1 MLISPH
7 SDSKI
12 SGLLLEKL
20 RKAEVLSP
28 FEKSHKHLPN
38 TEDNMDVTN
47 VFKIQENTSCL
58 RDLSENGDDL
68 IHFNSIVSVTA
79 GKAEKYC
86 SRQEHSRAANVIPY
100 HTDNC
105 CLNTEDSVTGQSL
118 ADVQACKKTGLARPL
133 TMNTL
138 FSEQAD
144 TPIVNHD
151 YFAKD
156 DSENSAT
163 ILEIYAEKIPSVSA
177 DSSDDD
183 LEYFECSDV
192 LTVHENEIWKK
203 KLQFLLESD
212 DEDDL
217 KLGKDCDGCA
227 YFLSE
232 MPRLFQVSDNT
243 TPMDTTIGF
252 CGHHSKFEGVNVRR
266 DPSMYSQSTLQT
278 EMTLTVGQHR
288 DKSTSLKDKEKY
300 KAAVAS
306 AALEND
312 HPRTEEENNGSGH
325 SAAGFSTDKSK
336 NKDNIHAKAD
346 CSTSGIG
353 ASLTNRAS
361 ETMTESSVDKDLLGE
376 SSLLLEEGGRNL
388 LEENA
393 RHAVCTLK
401 ESLRR
406 NLLKLLNPKELCRYV
421 SNIGQSFQTAA
432 EVRESSALFPSQ
444 EGVVSTQ
451 IPEETESLQMQAGLC
466 HTEEADKDCCW
477 ERRRTWGLSEQNQ
490 MPDESISPRNQGAY
504 LKIFTQNCERLCME
518 PEIEKEGIFMAC
530 ESARTIHPAS
540 EMLCTEKTLQA
551 KNANLQTYSQHHAPC
566 DKRESCDH
574 QVFCEQG
581 INIISNGNKSKNDI
595 SPFPLWDTDSV
606 PDKQACLCAVLSS
619 AKLCDEPR
627 EGEQRYSFD
636 SHDSNDT
643 DVLCSL
649 SCGESLFEPN
659 PKSVLESGEPG
670 CKGAADI
677 SAVHDK
683 LRKLLHEDDSDC
695 QIPFENR
702 GITSLEIRP
711 TDIKVTELNFVW
723 ETCSDH
729 PLPIK
734 VREEQEP
741 IPQPATRQRTE
752 GDDCNVSNSLLK
764 TDEAYNSASI
774 GNICLAQVVET
785 DGLCLDCSTGNKT
798 ETPSIC
804 VSATSIILNTR
815 ECLEQKPNQTLTDS
829 NGSVQ
834 RTVAWEGKLAIDNAS
849 QTCDADAPQRL
860 KNAQSSNLACDK
872 ENPAYMS
879 DKSHGTI
886 GQLLHTEHN
895 VSLINEPVTGKGCH
909 LRNCYPARR
918 ELAYFPD
925 EKDIFPSENTSQF
938 THEEHSSVNTI
949 HKSYEENLQEKGNRS
964 DLNVQNDTNSDGYNF
979 SKNDDCQDFQV
990 VSNAQR
996 YGYLMQ
1002 LPNLIKTPET
1012 ITCKNLPQNIHQ
1024 LTEIEKQE
1032 VAFTPSSEDPFLRDF
1047 YVEVPRYEPCK
1058 TGEVQRE
1065 ICIGDEQ
1072 RAETSCD
1079 SGVSHVSES
1088 HTVVSPHNTSEH
1100 HIFFVD
1106 STFKSDEELKTD
1118 SSKNHT
1124 RAPGSVTSISTP
1136 LPRKAQNAY
1145 HGMANE
1151 DYRDTGNQLDS
1162 QQLTGKETL
1171 PFFTPVSQSERLLT
1185 RISAVGC
1192 PGTGSH
1198 VKAESTQTAVKVDE
1212 NLSTL
1217 ETSCKASQDQF
1228 RRVPEE
1234 NKEEIVLRAN
1244 KQEIQRAIEYK
1255 PDEAETKSA
1264 LHTLIRSKAERQI
1277 MNLCAKQSCPD
1288 LISSNKLT
1296 EVGNSIKSTEYDK
1309 GEEVMTS
1316 ESVVSGLVNLP
1327 PVDAGNNQY
1336 FQEQPP
1342 CSTTRPFSLAL
1353 TTYDPFPV
1361 NAEGLRNQEGSKSYQ
1376 MLPPAAEPEPIKCK
1390 QDMAKSGHLAAGA
1403 KKKLP
1408 AATLSKKPR
1417 LEERGNVSKAPSCVK
1432 ESVKSEAGMIH
1443 KDDRKEQ
1450 RKLILEKD
1458 SKAPKLLKKIQ
1469 AELFPDCSGNI
1480 KLCCQFGDIH
1490 GDSTITWTKDSK
1502 LLARLQRS
1510 AQDDSPVSLA
1520 IAKASN
1526 KDQGMYYCCL
1536 SNMYGKVTAE
1546 FNLTSEVL
1554 EHLSSFQNCEGV
1566 EEIEF
1571 MQLMFREDFIS
1582 DSYFGGNLHGILATE
1597 ELHFGEGMHRKAF
1610 RSKVMQGLVP
1620 VFGPGH
1626 PCVLKVHNAITYGT
1640 KSKDDLVQKNYRLAL
1655 QECYVQN
1662 TAREY
1667 AKIYAAEAEPLEGFG
1682 EVPEIIPIFLVH
1694 RPANNIPYATVEEEL
1709 VGEFVKYSVRDG
1721 KEVNFLRRDSEAGQ
1735 KCCTFQHWVYEKTNG
1750 SLLVTDLQGVG
1761 MKLTDVGIATLAK
1774 GYKGFKGNCSISFIE
1789 QFRALHQCNK
1799 YCEMLGLTSLRT
1811 THQKQRKATSM
1822 KTKTLPNSSTIK
1834 KTVPKK
1840 AREPRDFISSEH

>member
-1 MLISPH
+1 
-7 SDSKI
+7 
-12 SGLLLEKL
+12 
-20 RKAEVLSP
+20 
-28 FEKSHKHLPN
+28 
-38 TEDNMDVTN
+38 MDVKT
-47 VFKIQENTSCL
+47 QENISCL
-58 RDLSENGDDL
+58 RDFSENGDDL
-68 IHFNSIVSVTA
+68 IHFNSMVSVTA
-79 GKAEKYC
+79 GKAEQYC
-86 SRQEHSRAANVIPY
+86 SGQVHSHPSNVITY

-105 CLNTEDSVTGQSL
+105 CLNTEDPVSGQYL
-118 ADVQACKKTGLARPL
+118 ADVQACKKSGLSRPL
-133 TMNTL
+133 NMNTM
-138 FSEQAD
+138 FSDQAD
-144 TPIVNHD
+144 TPIINHNH
-151 YFAKD
+151 FIKD

-163 ILEIYAEKIPSVSA
+163 ILEIYAEKISSVS
-177 DSSDDD
+177 DDFSDDD

-217 KLGKDCDGCA
+217 KLSKDCDGCA

-232 MPRLFQVSDNT
+232 MPCLFQVSDNT

-288 DKSTSLKDKEKY
+288 DKSSNLKDKENKVP
-300 KAAVAS
+300 VAS
-306 AALEND
+306 AAIEND
-312 HPRTEEENNGSGH
+312 HHRTEEENHGSGH
-325 SAAGFSTDKSK
+325 SAADFPTDKSK
-336 NKDNIHAKAD
+336 NKDNVRAEVDSA
-346 CSTSGIG
+346 TSGIG
-353 ASLTNRAS
+353 ASLTNQAS
-361 ETMTESSVDKDLLGE
+361 ETVTENSTDKDLLGE

-388 LEENA
+388 PEENA
-393 RHAVCTLK
+393 RHAVCTLT

-432 EVRESSALFPSQ
+432 QARESSASFPSQ

-466 HTEEADKDCCW
+466 HTEEADKDCHW
-477 ERRRTWGLSEQNQ
+477 ERQRTWGLSEQNRV
-490 MPDESISPRNQGAY
+490 PNEHVLLRNQGAN
-504 LKIFTQNCERLCME
+504 LKIFTQNCERLRME
-518 PEIEKEGIFMAC
+518 PEIEKDGILMTC
-530 ESARTIHPAS
+530 ESAGTIPPAS

-551 KNANLQTYSQHHAPC
+551 KNANLQTYSQHRAPC
-566 DKRESCDH
+566 DKRESRH
-574 QVFCEQG
+574 QQVFCEQE
-581 INIISNGNKSKNDI
+581 IRIISDGNESKSDI
-595 SPFPLWDTDSV
+595 SPFPLWDTNSV
-606 PDKQACLCAVLSS
+606 PDKQECLCAVLSS

-627 EGEQRYSFD
+627 EAEQRYSFD

-643 DVLCSL
+643 DIL
-649 SCGESLFEPN
+649 STRSCDESLLQAN

-670 CKGAADI
+670 CKGDADT

-683 LRKLLHEDDSDC
+683 LWKLLHEDDSDY

-702 GITSLEIRP
+702 GITSLEIRL
-711 TDIKVTELNFVW
+711 TNTEVTELNFVQ
-723 ETCSDH
+723 ETCSAQ
-729 PLPIK
+729 PLPIN
-734 VREEQEP
+734 VIEEQEP
-741 IPQPATRQRTE
+741 ITQPAGSQGTE
-752 GDDCNVSNSLLK
+752 KEDCNVSDILLK
-764 TDEAYNSASI
+764 ADEAYNSASM

-785 DGLCLDCSTGNKT
+785 DGICLDSSTGNKT
-798 ETPSIC
+798 EAPSIC
-804 VSATSIILNTR
+804 LSANSIILNTG
-815 ECLEQKPNQTLTDS
+815 ECLEQKPNHALTDS
-829 NGSVQ
+829 NGSIQ
-834 RTVAWEGKLAIDNAS
+834 MTVAWEGKLAINNAS
-849 QTCDADAPQRL
+849 QTCDADSPQRL
-860 KNAQSSNLACDK
+860 RNGQNSSLACEK
-872 ENPAYMS
+872 ENQLMS
-879 DKSHGTI
+879 HKSHGII

-895 VSLINEPVTGKGCH
+895 ISLINESVPGKGCNF
-909 LRNCYPARR
+909 RNCYPARK
-918 ELAYFPD
+918 ELAYFPE
-925 EKDIFPSENTSQF
+925 EKDIFPIENTNQF

-949 HKSYEENLQEKGNRS
+949 HKSYEENLQENGNHS
-964 DLNVQNDTNSDGYNF
+964 DLNAQNDINSDSYHLSENNG
-979 SKNDDCQDFQV
+979 CQDSRV
-990 VSNAQR
+990 VSNAQK

-1002 LPNLIKTPET
+1002 LPNLSKAPET
-1012 ITCKNLPQNIHQ
+1012 ITHKNLLQNMDRP
-1024 LTEIEKQE
+1024 TEIEKQE
-1032 VAFTPSSEDPFLRDF
+1032 VTFTPSSEDPFLRDF
-1047 YVEVPRYEPCK
+1047 YVEMPRYEPRK
-1058 TGEVQRE
+1058 TGEEQRE
-1065 ICIGDEQ
+1065 ICTGDEQ
-1072 RAETSCD
+1072 RSETSCE

-1088 HTVVSPHNTSEH
+1088 QTAVSSHNTSEQH
-1100 HIFFVD
+1100 VFFVD
-1106 STFKSDEELKTD
+1106 SAFNSDEELKTD
-1118 SSKNHT
+1118 SSEHH
-1124 RAPGSVTSISTP
+1124 AYASGSVTSVSTP
-1136 LPRKAQNAY
+1136 LPRKAQNENHRIAS
-1145 HGMANE
+1145 E
-1151 DYRDTGNQLDS
+1151 DYRGISHQLDV
-1162 QQLTGKETL
+1162 QQLAVKETL
-1171 PFFTPVSQSERLLT
+1171 PFFTPERQSEGLLT
-1185 RISAVGC
+1185 SVSAMGC
-1192 PGTGSH
+1192 PGRGSQG
-1198 VKAESTQTAVKVDE
+1198 KTESTQIAVEVDE

-1217 ETSCKASQDQF
+1217 ETFCKALQDQF
-1228 RRVPEE
+1228 HQVPEE
-1234 NKEEIVLRAN
+1234 NKEEAVLCEN
-1244 KQEIQRAIEYK
+1244 KQEIQRAIECN
-1255 PDEAETKSA
+1255 PDEAETKPP
-1264 LHTLIRSKAERQI
+1264 LHTLISSKAQRQI
-1277 MNLCAKQSCPD
+1277 TNISSKQSCPD
-1288 LISSNKLT
+1288 FISSSKVT
-1296 EVGNSIKSTEYDK
+1296 EVGNSIKSTDYDK
-1309 GEEVMTS
+1309 DEEVTTS
-1316 ESVVSGLVNLP
+1316 ESVVSGLVNSSL
-1327 PVDAGNNQY
+1327 VDSGNSQY

-1342 CSTTRPFSLAL
+1342 YSRSQPFSLAL

-1361 NAEGLRNQEGSKSYQ
+1361 NAERLRNQEGSKSYQ
-1376 MLPPAAEPEPIKCK
+1376 TPPTAAEPEPIKCK
-1390 QDMAKSGHLAAGA
+1390 QDTAKSGLFATGA

-1408 AATLSKKPR
+1408 PAMLSKKPR
-1417 LEERGNVSKAPSCVK
+1417 LEDSRNVSKDPSCAK
-1432 ESVKSEAGMIH
+1432 KSVKSEAGMTD
-1443 KDDRKEQ
+1443 KEDRKEQ
-1450 RKLILEKD
+1450 RKLILKKD

-1536 SNMYGKVTAE
+1536 NNVYGKVTAE

-1582 DSYFGGNLHGILATE
+1582 DSYFGGNLHGIIATE

-1620 VFGPGH
+1620 VFSPGH
-1626 PCVLKVHNAITYGT
+1626 ACVLKVHNAITYGT
-1640 KSKDDLVQKNYRLAL
+1640 KSKDDLVQKNYKLAL

-1774 GYKGFKGNCSISFIE
+1774 GYKGFKGNCSFSFIE

-1799 YCEMLGLTSLRT
+1799 YCEMLGLKSLRT

-1822 KTKTLPNSSTIK
+1822 KIKNLPNSSTIK
-1834 KTVPKK
+1834 QTVPKK

>member
-1 MLISPH
+1 M
-7 SDSKI
+7 
-12 SGLLLEKL
+12 
-20 RKAEVLSP
+20 
-28 FEKSHKHLPN
+28 
-38 TEDNMDVTN
+38 EDNMDVKNT
-47 VFKIQENTSCL
+47 FKTQENTSCL
-58 RDLSENGDDL
+58 RDFSENGDDL
-68 IHFNSIVSVTA
+68 INFNSMVSVTA

-86 SRQEHSRAANVIPY
+86 SGQVHSRPSKVITY
-100 HTDNC
+100 NTDNC
-105 CLNTEDSVTGQSL
+105 CLDTEDSVSGQSL
-118 ADVQACKKTGLARPL
+118 ADVQACKKTGLGRPL
-133 TMNTL
+133 NMNTL

-144 TPIVNHD
+144 TPIVNHN
-151 YFAKD
+151 YFVKD

-163 ILEIYAEKIPSVSA
+163 IPEIYAEEIPSVS
-177 DSSDDD
+177 DDFSDDD
-183 LEYFECSDV
+183 LEDFECSDV

-217 KLGKDCDGCA
+217 KLSKDCDGCA

-232 MPRLFQVSDNT
+232 MPCLFRVSDNT

-252 CGHHSKFEGVNVRR
+252 CGHHSKFKGVNVRR
-266 DPSMYSQSTLQT
+266 DPSMYSQSTLQA
-278 EMTLTVGQHR
+278 EMTLTVGHHR

-300 KAAVAS
+300 KVPVAS
-306 AALEND
+306 ADIEDD

-325 SAAGFSTDKSK
+325 SAADFSTDKSK
-336 NKDNIHAKAD
+336 NKDNVRAKAD
-346 CSTSGIG
+346 SSTNGIG
-353 ASLTNRAS
+353 AALTNQAS
-361 ETMTESSVDKDLLGE
+361 ETVTENIMDKDLLGE

-388 LEENA
+388 SEENA
-393 RHAVCTLK
+393 RHAVCTLT
-401 ESLRR
+401 ENLRR

-444 EGVVSTQ
+444 EGVISTQ

-466 HTEEADKDCCW
+466 HTEEADKECHW
-477 ERRRTWGLSEQNQ
+477 ERKRTWGLSEQNQ
-490 MPDESISPRNQGAY
+490 MPNENVSPRNQGAN

-518 PEIEKEGIFMAC
+518 PGTEKEGIFMTC
-530 ESARTIHPAS
+530 ESAGTIHPAS
-540 EMLCTEKTLQA
+540 EMLCTEKTLQV
-551 KNANLQTYSQHHAPC
+551 KNANLQTYSQHHAPS
-566 DKRESCDH
+566 DKRESCH
-574 QVFCEQG
+574 QQVFCEQG

-606 PDKQACLCAVLSS
+606 PDKQECLCAVLSS

-643 DVLCSL
+643 DILCSL
-649 SCGESLFEPN
+649 SCDESLFEAN
-659 PKSVLESGEPG
+659 PKSVLESGEPE
-670 CKGAADI
+670 CKGDADI

-683 LRKLLHEDDSDC
+683 LWKLLHEDDSDY

-702 GITSLEIRP
+702 GITSLEIRL
-711 TDIKVTELNFVW
+711 TDSKVRELNFVQ
-723 ETCSDH
+723 ETCSNH
-729 PLPIK
+729 PLPINLI
-734 VREEQEP
+734 EEQEP
-741 IPQPATRQRTE
+741 ITQPANRQRTE
-752 GDDCNVSNSLLK
+752 KEDCNVSNNLLK
-764 TDEAYNSASI
+764 TDEACNSASI

-785 DGLCLDCSTGNKT
+785 DGICLDSSTGNKT

-804 VSATSIILNTR
+804 VSANSIILNTG
-815 ECLEQKPNQTLTDS
+815 ECLERKPNQTLTDS
-829 NGSVQ
+829 NGSIQ
-834 RTVAWEGKLAIDNAS
+834 MTVAREGKLTINNAS
-849 QTCDADAPQRL
+849 QTCDAVSPQRL
-860 KNAQSSNLACDK
+860 KNAQSSNLAYDK

-879 DKSHGTI
+879 DKSHGTT

-895 VSLINEPVTGKGCH
+895 ISLINESVTGKGCH
-909 LRNCYPARR
+909 FRDCYPARK
-918 ELAYFPD
+918 ELAYFPE
-925 EKDIFPSENTSQF
+925 EKDIFPGENTNQF
-938 THEEHSSVNTI
+938 THEEHSSINTI
-949 HKSYEENLQEKGNRS
+949 HKSYEENLQEKGNHS
-964 DLNVQNDTNSDGYNF
+964 DLNAQNDTNSDSYHL
-979 SKNDDCQDFQV
+979 SKNNDCRDFQV
-990 VSNAQR
+990 VSNAQK
-996 YGYLMQ
+996 YSYLMQ
-1002 LPNLIKTPET
+1002 LPNLIKIPET
-1012 ITCKNLPQNIHQ
+1012 ITRKNLPQNIDQ

-1032 VAFTPSSEDPFLRDF
+1032 VAYTPSSEDPFLRDF

-1058 TGEVQRE
+1058 TEEEQRE

-1072 RAETSCD
+1072 RAETSCG

-1088 HTVVSPHNTSEH
+1088 QTAVSSHNTSEQH
-1100 HIFFVD
+1100 VFFVD
-1106 STFKSDEELKTD
+1106 STFKSDKELKTE

-1124 RAPGSVTSISTP
+1124 YASGSVTSVSTP
-1136 LPRKAQNAY
+1136 LPRKTQNEY
-1145 HGMANE
+1145 HSIANE
-1151 DYRDTGNQLDS
+1151 DYRDTSNQLDI
-1162 QQLTGKETL
+1162 QQLTVKETL
-1171 PFFTPVSQSERLLT
+1171 PFFTPVSQSEGLLT
-1185 RISAVGC
+1185 SISTMGC
-1192 PGTGSH
+1192 PGTGSQ
-1198 VKAESTQTAVKVDE
+1198 VKESTQTAVKLDE
-1212 NLSTL
+1212 NWSAL
-1217 ETSCKASQDQF
+1217 ETFCKVLQDQF
-1228 RRVPEE
+1228 HRVPEE
-1234 NKEEIVLRAN
+1234 NKEEAVLCEN
-1244 KQEIQRAIEYK
+1244 KREIQRAIEYN
-1255 PDEAETKSA
+1255 PDEAERKSP
-1264 LHTLIRSKAERQI
+1264 LHTGSKAQRQI
-1277 MNLCAKQSCPD
+1277 MNISTEQSWSD
-1288 LISSNKLT
+1288 LISSSKLT
-1296 EVGNSIKSTEYDK
+1296 EVDNSIKCTEYDK
-1309 GEEVMTS
+1309 DEEVMTS
-1316 ESVVSGLVNLP
+1316 ENIVSGLVNLP
-1327 PVDAGNNQY
+1327 PVDSGSNQY

-1342 CSTTRPFSLAL
+1342 YSRTQPFSIAL

-1361 NAEGLRNQEGSKSYQ
+1361 NAETLRNQEGLKSYQ
-1376 MLPPAAEPEPIKCK
+1376 TSPTVAEPEPIKCK
-1390 QDMAKSGHLAAGA
+1390 QDTAKSGHLATGA

-1408 AATLSKKPR
+1408 PATLSKKPR
-1417 LEERGNVSKAPSCVK
+1417 LEERGNVSKDPSCVK

-1443 KDDRKEQ
+1443 KEDRKEQ
-1450 RKLILEKD
+1450 RKLILKKD
-1458 SKAPKLLKKIQ
+1458 TKAPKLLKKIQ

-1480 KLCCQFGDIH
+1480 KLCCQFGDLH
-1490 GDSTITWTKDSK
+1490 SDSTITWTKDSK

-1536 SNMYGKVTAE
+1536 NNMYGKVTAE

-1554 EHLSSFQNCEGV
+1554 EHLSSFQNWEGV

-1582 DSYFGGNLHGILATE
+1582 DSYFGGNLHGIIATE

-1620 VFGPGH
+1620 VFSPGH
-1626 PCVLKVHNAITYGT
+1626 PCVLKVHNAISYGT

-1799 YCEMLGLTSLRT
+1799 YCEMLGLKSLRT

-1822 KTKTLPNSSTIK
+1822 KSKNLPNSSTIK

>member
-1 MLISPH
+1 MLISPDPD
-7 SDSKI
+7 SSKI

-28 FEKSHKHLPN
+28 FEKSHRHLPN
-38 TEDNMDVTN
+38 TEDNMDVKN
-47 VFKIQENTSCL
+47 VFKTQENISCL
-58 RDLSENGDDL
+58 RGFSESGDDL
-68 IHFNSIVSVTA
+68 IHFNSMVSVTA

-86 SRQEHSRAANVIPY
+86 SRQVRSCPSNVVTY

-105 CLNTEDSVTGQSL
+105 CLNTEDSVSGQSL
-118 ADVQACKKTGLARPL
+118 ADVQACKKTGLSRPL
-133 TMNTL
+133 NMNAL

-144 TPIVNHD
+144 TPTVNHN
-151 YFAKD
+151 YFVND
-156 DSENSAT
+156 DSENSAA
-163 ILEIYAEKIPSVSA
+163 IPEIYAEKIPSVS
-177 DSSDDD
+177 DDFSDDD

-192 LTVHENEIWKK
+192 LTAHENEIWKK

-212 DEDDL
+212 DEGDL
-217 KLGKDCDGCA
+217 KLSKDCDGCA

-232 MPRLFQVSDNT
+232 MPCLFQVSDNT

-252 CGHHSKFEGVNVRR
+252 CGHHSKFKGVNVRR

-278 EMTLTVGQHR
+278 EMTLTVGHHR

-300 KAAVAS
+300 KVPVAS
-306 AALEND
+306 ADIEND

-325 SAAGFSTDKSK
+325 SAADFSTDKSK
-336 NKDNIHAKAD
+336 NKDNVRAKVD
-346 CSTSGIG
+346 SSTSGVG
-353 ASLTNRAS
+353 ASLTNQAS
-361 ETMTESSVDKDLLGE
+361 ETMTENITDKDLLGE
-376 SSLLLEEGGRNL
+376 SLLLLEEGGGNL
-388 LEENA
+388 PEENA
-393 RHAVCTLK
+393 RQAVCTLT

-444 EGVVSTQ
+444 EGVISTQ

-466 HTEEADKDCCW
+466 HTEEADKDRHW
-477 ERRRTWGLSEQNQ
+477 ERKRTWGLSEQNQ
-490 MPDESISPRNQGAY
+490 MPNENISPRNQGAY
-504 LKIFTQNCERLCME
+504 LKIFTQNCERLCTE
-518 PEIEKEGIFMAC
+518 PEIEKEGIFMTC
-530 ESARTIHPAS
+530 ESAETIHPAS

-551 KNANLQTYSQHHAPC
+551 KNTNLQTYSLHHAPC
-566 DKRESCDH
+566 DKRESCH
-574 QVFCEQG
+574 QQVFCEQG
-581 INIISNGNKSKNDI
+581 INIISNGNKSKMDV
-595 SPFPLWDTDSV
+595 SPFPFRDTDSV
-606 PDKQACLCAVLSS
+606 PDKQERLCAVLSS

-636 SHDSNDT
+636 SHDSNHT
-643 DVLCSL
+643 DILCSL
-649 SCGESLFEPN
+649 SCDESLFEAN
-659 PKSVLESGEPG
+659 PKSVLESGEPE
-670 CKGAADI
+670 CKGDADM

-683 LRKLLHEDDSDC
+683 LWKLLHEDDSDY
-695 QIPFENR
+695 QIPFENQ

-711 TDIKVTELNFVW
+711 TDIKVTELNFVQ

-729 PLPIK
+729 PLPINLI
-734 VREEQEP
+734 EEQEP
-741 IPQPATRQRTE
+741 ITQPASRQRTE
-752 GDDCNVSNSLLK
+752 KEDCSVSNILLK
-764 TDEAYNSASI
+764 PEAACNSASV
-774 GNICLAQVVET
+774 GNTCLAQVIET
-785 DGLCLDCSTGNKT
+785 DGICLDSSPGNKT
-798 ETPSIC
+798 ETPSVC
-804 VSATSIILNTR
+804 VSANSILLNTGER
-815 ECLEQKPNQTLTDS
+815 LQQKPIQTLTGS
-829 NGSVQ
+829 NGSIQ
-834 RTVAWEGKLAIDNAS
+834 MTGAWEGKLTINNAS
-849 QTCDADAPQRL
+849 QTCDADSPQRL
-860 KNAQSSNLACDK
+860 KNAQSSNLAYDK
-872 ENPAYMS
+872 ENPACMS
-879 DKSHGTI
+879 DKSRGTI
-886 GQLLHTEHN
+886 GQLLHTEQHIT
-895 VSLINEPVTGKGCH
+895 LINESVTGKGCH
-909 LRNCYPARR
+909 FRDCYPARK
-918 ELAYFPD
+918 ELAYFPE
-925 EKDIFPSENTSQF
+925 EKGIFPSENTNQF
-938 THEEHSSVNTI
+938 THEEHRSVNTI
-949 HKSYEENLQEKGNRS
+949 HKSYEENLQENGNHS
-964 DLNVQNDTNSDGYNF
+964 DLNAQNDTNSDSYHLSEN
-979 SKNDDCQDFQV
+979 NDCQDFQA
-990 VSNAQR
+990 VSNTQK
-996 YGYLMQ
+996 YGYIMQ

-1012 ITCKNLPQNIHQ
+1012 ITRKNLPQNIDQ

-1032 VAFTPSSEDPFLRDF
+1032 VVFTPSSENPCLRDF
-1047 YVEVPRYEPCK
+1047 YVEVPRYKPCK
-1058 TGEVQRE
+1058 TEGQRE

-1088 HTVVSPHNTSEH
+1088 QTAVSPHNTSEQH
-1100 HIFFVD
+1100 VLSVD

-1118 SSKNHT
+1118 SLKNHT
-1124 RAPGSVTSISTP
+1124 YTSGIVTSLSTP
-1136 LPRKAQNAY
+1136 LPRKAQNEY
-1145 HGMANE
+1145 HSIANE
-1151 DYRDTGNQLDS
+1151 DYRDIGNQLDI
-1162 QQLTGKETL
+1162 QQLTVKESL
-1171 PFFTPVSQSERLLT
+1171 PFFTPVSQSEGLLT
-1185 RISAVGC
+1185 SISAMGC
-1192 PGTGSH
+1192 PGTASQ
-1198 VKAESTQTAVKVDE
+1198 VKTESTQTAVKVDE
-1212 NLSTL
+1212 NQSTP
-1217 ETSCKASQDQF
+1217 ETFCKALQDQF
-1228 RRVPEE
+1228 HRVPEE
-1234 NKEEIVLRAN
+1234 KKEEAVLCEN
-1244 KQEIQRAIEYK
+1244 KQEIERAIEYN
-1255 PDEAETKSA
+1255 PDEAEAKSL
-1264 LHTLIRSKAERQI
+1264 LHTSVGSKAQRQI
-1277 MNLCAKQSCPD
+1277 MKISTKQSCPD
-1288 LISSNKLT
+1288 LISSSKLT
-1296 EVGNSIKSTEYDK
+1296 EVDNSIKSTECEKD
-1309 GEEVMTS
+1309 EEAMTS

-1327 PVDAGNNQY
+1327 PVDSGNNQY

-1342 CSTTRPFSLAL
+1342 YSRTQPFSSAL
-1353 TTYDPFPV
+1353 PTYDPFPE
-1361 NAEGLRNQEGSKSYQ
+1361 NAERLRNQEGSKSYQ
-1376 MLPPAAEPEPIKCK
+1376 TSPTVAEPEPITCK
-1390 QDMAKSGHLAAGA
+1390 QDTAKSGHLATGA

-1408 AATLSKKPR
+1408 PATLSKKPR
-1417 LEERGNVSKAPSCVK
+1417 LEERGNVSKDPSCVK
-1432 ESVKSEAGMIH
+1432 KSVKSEAGMIH
-1443 KDDRKEQ
+1443 KEDRKEQ
-1450 RKLILEKD
+1450 RKLILKKD

-1536 SNMYGKVTAE
+1536 NNMYGKVTAE

-1554 EHLSSFQNCEGV
+1554 ERLSSFQNCEGV

-1582 DSYFGGNLHGILATE
+1582 DSYFGGNLHGIIATE

-1620 VFGPGH
+1620 VFSPGH

-1640 KSKDDLVQKNYRLAL
+1640 KSKDDLVQKNYKLAL
-1655 QECYVQN
+1655 QECHVQN

-1799 YCEMLGLTSLRT
+1799 YCEMLGLKSLRT

-1822 KTKTLPNSSTIK
+1822 KSKNLPNSSIVK

>member
-1 MLISPH
+1 MLISPD
-7 SDSKI
+7 SNSSKI

-28 FEKSHKHLPN
+28 FGKSHRHLPN
-38 TEDNMDVTN
+38 TEDNMDVKN
-47 VFKIQENTSCL
+47 VFKTQENISCL
-58 RDLSENGDDL
+58 RDFSENGDDL
-68 IHFNSIVSVTA
+68 IHFNSMVSVAA

-86 SRQEHSRAANVIPY
+86 SRQVHSRPSNVITY
-100 HTDNC
+100 RTDNC
-105 CLNTEDSVTGQSL
+105 CLNTEDSVSGQSL
-118 ADVQACKKTGLARPL
+118 ADVQACKKTGLSRPL
-133 TMNTL
+133 NMNAL

-144 TPIVNHD
+144 TPIVNHN
-151 YFAKD
+151 YFVKD
-156 DSENSAT
+156 DSENSAA
-163 ILEIYAEKIPSVSA
+163 IPDIYAEKIPSPS
-177 DSSDDD
+177 DDISDDD

-192 LTVHENEIWKK
+192 LTAHENEIWKK

-212 DEDDL
+212 DEGDL
-217 KLGKDCDGCA
+217 KLSKDCDGCA

-232 MPRLFQVSDNT
+232 MPCLFQVSDNS

-252 CGHHSKFEGVNVRR
+252 CGHHSKFKGVNVRR

-278 EMTLTVGQHR
+278 EMTLTVGHHQ

-300 KAAVAS
+300 KVPVAS
-306 AALEND
+306 ADIEND
-312 HPRTEEENNGSGH
+312 HPRTEENNGSGH
-325 SAAGFSTDKSK
+325 SAADFSPDKSK
-336 NKDNIHAKAD
+336 NKDNVRAEVD
-346 CSTSGIG
+346 SSTSGVG
-353 ASLTNRAS
+353 ALTNQAS
-361 ETMTESSVDKDLLGE
+361 ETMTENITDKDLLGE
-376 SSLLLEEGGRNL
+376 SPLLLEEGGGNL
-388 LEENA
+388 PEENA
-393 RHAVCTLK
+393 RQAVCTLT

-444 EGVVSTQ
+444 EGVISTQ

-466 HTEEADKDCCW
+466 HTEEADKDCHW

-490 MPDESISPRNQGAY
+490 MPNENISPRNQGAN
-504 LKIFTQNCERLCME
+504 LKIFTQNCERLCTE
-518 PEIEKEGIFMAC
+518 PEIEKEGIFMTC
-530 ESARTIHPAS
+530 ESAGIIHPAS
-540 EMLCTEKTLQA
+540 ETLCTEKTLQA
-551 KNANLQTYSQHHAPC
+551 KNANLQTYSQHHPPC
-566 DKRESCDH
+566 DKRESCH
-574 QVFCEQG
+574 QQVFREQG
-581 INIISNGNKSKNDI
+581 INIISNGNKSKIDV
-595 SPFPLWDTDSV
+595 SPFPFRDTDSV
-606 PDKQACLCAVLSS
+606 PDKQESLCAVLSS

-627 EGEQRYSFD
+627 DSFD
-636 SHDSNDT
+636 SHDSSET
-643 DVLCSL
+643 DILCSL
-649 SCGESLFEPN
+649 SCDESLFEAN
-659 PKSVLESGEPG
+659 PKSVLEPGEPE
-670 CKGAADI
+670 CKGDADM

-683 LRKLLHEDDSDC
+683 LWKLLHEDDSDY
-695 QIPFENR
+695 QIPFENQ

-711 TDIKVTELNFVW
+711 IDIKVTELNFVQ

-729 PLPIK
+729 PLPINLI
-734 VREEQEP
+734 EEQEP
-741 IPQPATRQRTE
+741 ITQLASRQRTE
-752 GDDCNVSNSLLK
+752 EEDCNVSNILLK
-764 TDEAYNSASI
+764 PEEACNSASI

-785 DGLCLDCSTGNKT
+785 DGICLDSSTGNKT
-798 ETPSIC
+798 QTPSVC
-804 VSATSIILNTR
+804 GSANSILLNTE
-815 ECLEQKPNQTLTDS
+815 ECLQQKPIQTLTGS
-829 NGSVQ
+829 NGSIQ
-834 RTVAWEGKLAIDNAS
+834 MTVAWEGKLTINNAS
-849 QTCDADAPQRL
+849 QTCDADSPQRL
-860 KNAQSSNLACDK
+860 KNAHSNLAYDK
-872 ENPAYMS
+872 EKPACMS
-879 DKSHGTI
+879 DKSRGTI
-886 GQLLHTEHN
+886 GQLLHTEQN
-895 VSLINEPVTGKGCH
+895 ITLINKSVTGKGCH
-909 LRNCYPARR
+909 LRDCYPARK
-918 ELAYFPD
+918 ELAYFPE
-925 EKDIFPSENTSQF
+925 EKDIFPSENTHQF
-938 THEEHSSVNTI
+938 TREEHRSVNTI
-949 HKSYEENLQEKGNRS
+949 HKSYEENLQEKGNHS
-964 DLNVQNDTNSDGYNF
+964 DLNAQNDTNSDSYHLSEDN
-979 SKNDDCQDFQV
+979 DCQDFQV
-990 VSNAQR
+990 VSSTQK
-996 YGYLMQ
+996 YSYLMQ

-1012 ITCKNLPQNIHQ
+1012 ITRKTVPQNIDQ

-1032 VAFTPSSEDPFLRDF
+1032 LAFTPSSENPFLRDF
-1047 YVEVPRYEPCK
+1047 FVEGPRYEPCK
-1058 TGEVQRE
+1058 TEGQRE

-1088 HTVVSPHNTSEH
+1088 QAAVSPHNTSEQH
-1100 HIFFVD
+1100 VLSVD
-1106 STFKSDEELKTD
+1106 STFKADEELKTD

-1124 RAPGSVTSISTP
+1124 YTSGIVTSVSTP
-1136 LPRKAQNAY
+1136 LPRKAQNEY
-1145 HGMANE
+1145 HSIANE
-1151 DYRDTGNQLDS
+1151 DYRDTSNQLDI
-1162 QQLTGKETL
+1162 QQLTVKETL
-1171 PFFTPVSQSERLLT
+1171 PFLTPLSQSEGLLT
-1185 RISAVGC
+1185 SISAMGR
-1192 PGTGSH
+1192 PGTGSQ
-1198 VKAESTQTAVKVDE
+1198 VKTESTQTAVKVDE
-1212 NLSTL
+1212 NRSTL
-1217 ETSCKASQDQF
+1217 ETFCKALQDQF
-1228 RRVPEE
+1228 HRVPEE
-1234 NKEEIVLRAN
+1234 NKEEAVLCEN
-1244 KQEIQRAIEYK
+1244 KQYIQRAIEDN
-1255 PDEAETKSA
+1255 PDEAETKSLLRTSIGSRA
-1264 LHTLIRSKAERQI
+1264 QRQI
-1277 MNLCAKQSCPD
+1277 MKISTKQSCPD
-1288 LISSNKLT
+1288 LISSSKLT
-1296 EVGNSIKSTEYDK
+1296 EVDNLIKSTEYEKD
-1309 GEEVMTS
+1309 EEVMTL

-1327 PVDAGNNQY
+1327 PVDSGNNQY

-1342 CSTTRPFSLAL
+1342 YSRTQPFSLPL
-1353 TTYDPFPV
+1353 PTHDPFPV
-1361 NAEGLRNQEGSKSYQ
+1361 NAERLRNQEGSKSYQ
-1376 MLPPAAEPEPIKCK
+1376 TSPTVAEPEPIKCK
-1390 QDMAKSGHLAAGA
+1390 QDTAKSGHLATGA

-1408 AATLSKKPR
+1408 PATLSKKPR
-1417 LEERGNVSKAPSCVK
+1417 LEERGNVSKDPSCVK
-1432 ESVKSEAGMIH
+1432 KSVKSEAGMIH
-1443 KDDRKEQ
+1443 KEDRKEQ
-1450 RKLILEKD
+1450 RKLILKKD

-1536 SNMYGKVTAE
+1536 NNMYGKVTAE

-1582 DSYFGGNLHGILATE
+1582 DSYFGGNLHGIIATE

-1620 VFGPGH
+1620 VFSPGH

-1640 KSKDDLVQKNYRLAL
+1640 KSKDDLVQKNYKLAL
-1655 QECYVQN
+1655 QECHVQN

-1799 YCEMLGLTSLRT
+1799 YCEMLGLKSLRT
-1811 THQKQRKATSM
+1811 THQKQRKAPSM
-1822 KTKTLPNSSTIK
+1822 KSKNLPNSSTIK
-1834 KTVPKK
+1834 QTVPKK

>member
-1 MLISPH
+1 MLISP
-7 SDSKI
+7 DSNSSIQI

-20 RKAEVLSP
+20 RKAELLSP
-28 FEKSHKHLPN
+28 FEKSHRHLPN
-38 TEDNMDVTN
+38 REDNMDVKN
-47 VFKIQENTSCL
+47 SFKTQENISCL
-58 RDLSENGDDL
+58 RDFSENGDDL
-68 IHFNSIVSVTA
+68 IHFNSMVSATA
-79 GKAEKYC
+79 GKAEQYC
-86 SRQEHSRAANVIPY
+86 SRQVHSRPSNVITY

-105 CLNTEDSVTGQSL
+105 CLNTEDSVSGQSL
-118 ADVQACKKTGLARPL
+118 ADVQACKKTGLGRPL
-133 TMNTL
+133 NMNTL
-138 FSEQAD
+138 CSEQAD
-144 TPIVNHD
+144 TPTVSHN
-151 YFAKD
+151 YCVKD

-177 DSSDDD
+177 DFSDDD

-232 MPRLFQVSDNT
+232 MPCLFQVSDNT

-252 CGHHSKFEGVNVRR
+252 CGHHSKFKGVNVRR

-278 EMTLTVGQHR
+278 EMTLTVGHHR

-300 KAAVAS
+300 KVPVAS
-306 AALEND
+306 AGIEND

-325 SAAGFSTDKSK
+325 SAADFSTDKSK
-336 NKDNIHAKAD
+336 NKDNVRAKAD
-346 CSTSGIG
+346 SSTSGIG
-353 ASLTNRAS
+353 ASSTNQAS
-361 ETMTESSVDKDLLGE
+361 ETMTENITDKDLLGE

-388 LEENA
+388 PEENA
-393 RHAVCTLK
+393 RHAVCTLT

-421 SNIGQSFQTAA
+421 SNLGQSFQTAA

-444 EGVVSTQ
+444 EGVISTQ
-451 IPEETESLQMQAGLC
+451 IPEEPESLQMQAGLC
-466 HTEEADKDCCW
+466 RTEEADKDCHW
-477 ERRRTWGLSEQNQ
+477 ERKRAWGLSEQNQ
-490 MPDESISPRNQGAY
+490 MPNENTSPKNQGAN

-518 PEIEKEGIFMAC
+518 PEIEKKGIFMSC
-530 ESARTIHPAS
+530 ESAGTIHPAS

-566 DKRESCDH
+566 DKRESCH
-574 QVFCEQG
+574 QQVFCEQG
-581 INIISNGNKSKNDI
+581 INIISNGNKPKNDI

-606 PDKQACLCAVLSS
+606 PDKQECLCAVLSS

-627 EGEQRYSFD
+627 KGEQRYSFD

-643 DVLCSL
+643 DILCSL
-649 SCGESLFEPN
+649 SCDEPLFEAN
-659 PKSVLESGEPG
+659 PKSVLESGEPE
-670 CKGAADI
+670 CKGDDDI

-683 LRKLLHEDDSDC
+683 LWKLLREDDSDY
-695 QIPFENR
+695 QIPFENW

-711 TDIKVTELNFVW
+711 TDTKVTESNVVQ

-729 PLPIK
+729 PLPINLI
-734 VREEQEP
+734 EEQEP
-741 IPQPATRQRTE
+741 STQPASRPRTE
-752 GDDCNVSNSLLK
+752 KEDCNVSNILLK
-764 TDEAYNSASI
+764 TDEACNSASI

-785 DGLCLDCSTGNKT
+785 DGICLDSSTGNKM
-798 ETPSIC
+798 EAPSIC
-804 VSATSIILNTR
+804 VSGNSIVLNTG
-815 ECLEQKPNQTLTDS
+815 ECLEQKPNQMLTDS
-829 NGSVQ
+829 NGSIQ
-834 RTVAWEGKLAIDNAS
+834 MTVAWEGKLTINNAS
-849 QTCDADAPQRL
+849 QTCDADSPQRL
-860 KNAQSSNLACDK
+860 KNAQSSNLAYDK

-886 GQLLHTEHN
+886 GQLLHTEYN
-895 VSLINEPVTGKGCH
+895 ISLVNESVAGKGCH
-909 LRNCYPARR
+909 FRHCYPARK
-918 ELAYFPD
+918 ELPYFPE
-925 EKDIFPSENTSQF
+925 EKDIFPSQF
-938 THEEHSSVNTI
+938 THEEHPSVNTI
-949 HKSYEENLQEKGNRS
+949 HKSYEENLQEKWNQS
-964 DLNVQNDTNSDGYNF
+964 DLNAQNDTNSDSYHL
-979 SKNDDCQDFQV
+979 SKNGDCQDFQV
-990 VSNAQR
+990 VSNAQK
-996 YGYLMQ
+996 YNYLMQ
-1002 LPNLIKTPET
+1002 LRNLIKTPET
-1012 ITCKNLPQNIHQ
+1012 ITHKKLHQNVDQ
-1024 LTEIEKQE
+1024 LREIEKQE

-1047 YVEVPRYEPCK
+1047 YVEVPRYEPCE
-1058 TGEVQRE
+1058 TGEDQRE
-1065 ICIGDEQ
+1065 ICIGGEQ

-1088 HTVVSPHNTSEH
+1088 QTAVSPHNTSEQH
-1100 HIFFVD
+1100 VFFVD
-1106 STFKSDEELKTD
+1106 STFKSDEELKTY

-1124 RAPGSVTSISTP
+1124 YAAESVTSVRTP
-1136 LPRKAQNAY
+1136 LPRKAQNEC
-1145 HGMANE
+1145 HSTANE
-1151 DYRDTGNQLDS
+1151 DYRDTSNQLDI
-1162 QQLTGKETL
+1162 QQLTVRETL
-1171 PFFTPVSQSERLLT
+1171 PFFTPVSQSEGLLT
-1185 RISAVGC
+1185 RISAMGC
-1192 PGTGSH
+1192 PGTGSQG
-1198 VKAESTQTAVKVDE
+1198 KTESTQTAVKVDE
-1212 NLSTL
+1212 NWSTL
-1217 ETSCKASQDQF
+1217 ETFCKALQDQF
-1228 RRVPEE
+1228 HRVPEE
-1234 NKEEIVLRAN
+1234 NKEEAVLCEN
-1244 KQEIQRAIEYK
+1244 KQEIPRAIEYN
-1255 PDEAETKSA
+1255 PDEAETKSP
-1264 LHTLIRSKAERQI
+1264 LHTLIGSKAQRQI
-1277 MNLCAKQSCPD
+1277 MNISSKQSCPD
-1288 LISSNKLT
+1288 LISSSKLT
-1296 EVGNSIKSTEYDK
+1296 EVDNSVKSTEYDK
-1309 GEEVMTS
+1309 DEEVMTS
-1316 ESVVSGLVNLP
+1316 ESRVSGLVNLP
-1327 PVDAGNNQY
+1327 PVDSGSSQY

-1342 CSTTRPFSLAL
+1342 YFTQPFSIAL

-1361 NAEGLRNQEGSKSYQ
+1361 NVERLRNQERSKSYQ
-1376 MLPPAAEPEPIKCK
+1376 TSPAVAELEPTKCK
-1390 QDMAKSGHLAAGA
+1390 QDTAKSGHLATGA

-1408 AATLSKKPR
+1408 PATLSKKPR
-1417 LEERGNVSKAPSCVK
+1417 LEERGNVSKDPSCVK
-1432 ESVKSEAGMIH
+1432 RSVKSEAGMVY
-1443 KDDRKEQ
+1443 KEDRKEQ
-1450 RKLILEKD
+1450 RKLILKKD
-1458 SKAPKLLKKIQ
+1458 SKAPKLMKKIQ

-1520 IAKASN
+1520 IAKVGN

-1536 SNMYGKVTAE
+1536 NNVYGKVTAE

-1582 DSYFGGNLHGILATE
+1582 DSYFGGNLHGIIATE

-1620 VFGPGH
+1620 VFSPGH

-1640 KSKDDLVQKNYRLAL
+1640 KSKDDLVQKNYKLAL

-1799 YCEMLGLTSLRT
+1799 YCEMLGLKSLRT

-1822 KTKTLPNSSTIK
+1822 KSKNLPNSSTIK
-1834 KTVPKK
+1834 NTVPKK